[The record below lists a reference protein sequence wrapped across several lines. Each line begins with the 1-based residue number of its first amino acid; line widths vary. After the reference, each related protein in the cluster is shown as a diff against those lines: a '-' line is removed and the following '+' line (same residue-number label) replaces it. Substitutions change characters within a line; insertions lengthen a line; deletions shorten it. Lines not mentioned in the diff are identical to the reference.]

1 MRSQDAILKFFIGRK
16 LFPAVIKKSNPLF
29 IEYKLPD
36 LAHTNLSVHC
46 LFVCLFFLF
55 LISFTNEIKHLK

>member
-1 MRSQDAILKFFIGRK
+1 MRSQDAI

-46 LFVCLFFLF
+46 LFVCLFFF
-55 LISFTNEIKHLK
+55 ISDFFYKWNQALKIVVHE